1 MENERKKGYNKKTKY
16 RVCTFLISLI
26 FACTIWTGRVMAR
39 DLINLNQRHTLTVEY
54 PCADTSFQIYK
65 VAVYPKRKLYVD
77 RNICKISGRFRKY
90 GSDTMAYA
98 RINIG
103 RLPNER

>member
-65 VAVYPKRKLYVD
+65 VADV
-77 RNICKISGRFRKY
+77 SET
-90 GSDTMAYA
+90 GSYTLTETFAKSTSKNYTQKA
-98 RINIG
+98 FQTVKVETPFII
-103 RLPNER
+103 LF